1 MGFLFLEAVTRADI
15 PLITTY
21 LVLVGLLFVITNT
34 IVDLVSLMLDPRVSL
49 EGAR

>member
-1 MGFLFLEAVTRADI
+1 MGFLFLEAVTRADV

-21 LVLVGLLFVITNT
+21 LVVVAALFVVTNT
-34 IVDLVSLMLDPRVSL
+34 IVDVVSLALDPRVSL